1 MQYLSIFRKP
11 SIWSYTLNFFC
22 KLNTTLNNPNLVK
35 WLWSFWNGCE
45 VLKWLWSSTISHI
58 ENVLSGVPQ
67 GSVLGPLLFLLCIN
81 NLPSNVNTKIHL
93 YADNCVI
100 YHVFQSPAN
109 NDMLNNCFE
118 NFCNWCR
125 KRQMNINFSKTVYM
139 SFLRHECPFSFS
151 YSFNCSPLQKVLE
164 YKYLWNLFS
173 HDMSWPR
180 HIDLTCNNRT

>member
-1 MQYLSIFRKP
+1 M
-11 SIWSYTLNFFC
+11 
-22 KLNTTLNNPNLVK
+22 
-35 WLWSFWNGCE
+35 
-45 VLKWLWSSTISHI
+45 
-58 ENVLSGVPQ
+58 
-67 GSVLGPLLFLLCIN
+67 LGPLLFLLCIN
-81 NLPSNVNTKIHL
+81 NLPSNVHTKIHL

-139 SFLRHECPFSFS
+139 FFFRHECPFSFC

-164 YKYLWNLFS
+164 YKYLGNLFS
-173 HDMSWPR
+173 HDMSWSR
-180 HIDLTCNNRT
+180 HIDLTMHLENLVIFSILFPMKLNF